1 LIEAFLRE
9 RTITTP
15 LHMMDV
21 NVEGYKICKPLR
33 QGVEDKNDEIN
44 SYEN

>member
-9 RTITTP
+9 RIITTP

-21 NVEGYKICKPLR
+21 NVEAYKICKPLR
-33 QGVEDKNDEIN
+33 QGANYKNDEIN
-44 SYEN
+44 S